1 MIPNVLTVI
10 FVVRISERKFFH
22 NLNYFC
28 LQAGL
33 SGDRRGRYLRHGIE
47 EGNSIFYT
55 NIKSHPQFNHKTFSV
70 TCDVPLFGIS
80 ELL

>member
-47 EGNSIFYT
+47 EGNSNFLLKHK
-55 NIKSHPQFNHKTFSV
+55 KSPTVQSQNVFSYM
-70 TCDVPLFGIS
+70 
-80 ELL
+80 